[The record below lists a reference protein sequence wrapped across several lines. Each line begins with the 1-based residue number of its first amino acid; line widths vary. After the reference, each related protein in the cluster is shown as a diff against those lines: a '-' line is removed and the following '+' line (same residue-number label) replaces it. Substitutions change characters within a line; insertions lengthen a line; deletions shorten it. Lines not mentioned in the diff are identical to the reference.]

1 MDVLFLSPHHPVE
14 MIHFTRGLSEVGA
27 RVWGV
32 GDAPVAALPALV
44 RQHLTDYLQV
54 PRIFDEEDTVRRV
67 LQWLNGRRPDL
78 IESLWEP
85 LVLVA
90 ARLREVLDL
99 PGMTVDTVL
108 GFRDK
113 GVMKERVA
121 AAGLRVPRSRRAKTA
136 EEVRAA
142 AMEVGFPVCVKPIA
156 GAGSANTFRA
166 DSAEALDARLPE
178 LAGVE
183 EVSVE
188 EFIVGQEFTFDA
200 ICVQG
205 RPVYRSVTVYN
216 PPPLIARHEEWISP
230 AQTCLRDLNTP
241 QLTPGVKLGEQVIQ
255 ALGMG
260 TGFIH
265 MEWFLTPSGE
275 AIFGEIGC
283 RSGGGLLVHQMNF
296 TGDCDLFREW
306 ARVVCWGEYK
316 GLNERKY
323 NTGAVFKR
331 ARGQGR
337 ILRHAGLD
345 AFRARYG
352 PWICAMELTPV
363 GAPRRDWRNTLLG
376 DGVIMVRHPDLDA
389 VERMVRD
396 AAMGVEL
403 IAG

>member
-1 MDVLFLSPHHPVE
+1 
-14 MIHFTRGLSEVGA
+14 
-27 RVWGV
+27 
-32 GDAPVAALPALV
+32 
-44 RQHLTDYLQV
+44 
-54 PRIFDEEDTVRRV
+54 
-67 LQWLNGRRPDL
+67 
-78 IESLWEP
+78 
-85 LVLVA
+85 
-90 ARLREVLDL
+90 
-99 PGMTVDTVL
+99 
-108 GFRDK
+108 
-113 GVMKERVA
+113 
-121 AAGLRVPRSRRAKTA
+121 
-136 EEVRAA
+136 
-142 AMEVGFPVCVKPIA
+142 GFPVCVKPIA

-188 EFIVGQEFTFDA
+188 EFIIGQEFTFDA

-216 PPPLIARHEEWISP
+216 PPPIIARHEEWISP
-230 AQTCLRDLNTP
+230 AQTCLRDLNTS
-241 QLTPGVKLGEQVIQ
+241 QITPGVQLGEQVIQ

-306 ARVVCWGEYK
+306 ARVVCWGEFK